1 MTAGPRQAPAIDL
14 DRTIGRI
21 LSIGTYGSVLL
32 IAIGCVLMF
41 ALRID
46 PLAGGP
52 PLEPGLIVDDITHL
66 RPAGF
71 MWLGLLT
78 LFLTPI
84 ARVVVSFFGFVA
96 RGERTMAVV
105 SVLILVVIATS
116 VVLGSVEA

>member
-1 MTAGPRQAPAIDL
+1 MTAGPWHAPPADL

-21 LSIGTYGSVLL
+21 LTIETYGSILL

-41 ALRID
+41 AARID

-52 PLEPGLIVDDITHL
+52 PLEPGLIVDDIAHL

-78 LFLTPI
+78 LLLTPI
-84 ARVVVSFFGFVA
+84 ARVVVSFFGYVS

-116 VVLGSVEA
+116 IVIGNAEA